1 MAQTSRDFGEFL
13 ERSLCAA
20 AASMAVGEDG
30 LDRIRIRIAL
40 ARSSTALG
48 DREVAVQGARS
59 AQAGRPRTSRGH
71 GGRLT
76 TQKIGYVRG
85 LDPAAR
91 QLNQALPVATG
102 QWHRSKGRTPKPCT

>member
-48 DREVAVQGARS
+48 DREVAVQGDYE
-59 AQAGRPRTSRGH
+59 RT
-71 GGRLT
+71 
-76 TQKIGYVRG
+76 V
-85 LDPAAR
+85 PAACMR
-91 QLNQALPVATG
+91 RRASATG
-102 QWHRSKGRTPKPCT
+102 CMTTTTVGADRAGAGAATW